1 MGRKKDS
8 SDEYEPLDEQEAE
21 SDSEQQHKQAPG
33 ICRFELEIGRIL
45 MEHILIIC
53 RELPKLQIMY
63 ICSIRICLN
72 LYLKKEHASFDARSM
87 HVCAIVPP
95 PCPGPP
101 FRDSLALAF

>member
-1 MGRKKDS
+1 MLLTQVTRDSKDV
-8 SDEYEPLDEQEAE
+8 LDLIVFFG
-21 SDSEQQHKQAPG
+21 D
-33 ICRFELEIGRIL
+33 EIGQIL
-45 MEHILIIC
+45 MEHNYEIYL
-53 RELPKLQIMY
+53 ELNSLQIMY
-63 ICSIRICLN
+63 ICSIRIWPN